1 MKSLALSLSFFTALA
16 FAQNGP
22 NSAYSYEIT
31 ITNLTKS
38 QIFSPPLAVS
48 HNESIRLFEAGQP
61 AIPALYLMAE
71 DGDNSGLVSLAG
83 ESDLIWDA
91 ASAGGPLLPGQ
102 SVTLEVGGQFGF
114 DHVSVVGMLV
124 ITNDTF
130 FAVNSLEVPAFRF
143 KAGFGGGVTV
153 LADAYDAGSEA
164 NTESCDDIPGPPCGS
179 GGVRVTGGAEGF
191 IYISNGIHGIGD
203 IAASEY
209 DWRGPVARVQV
220 RVIP

>member
-1 MKSLALSLSFFTALA
+1 MKLFALSFCLIGSLLS
-16 FAQNGP
+16 AQDAP
-22 NSAYSYEIT
+22 ASAYTYEVT
-31 ITNLTKS
+31 VTNLTKG

-48 HNESIRLFEAGQP
+48 HNKSIRLFEPGQP

-71 DGDNSGLVSLAG
+71 DGDNGMLAALAD

-114 DHVSVVGMLV
+114 DNVSVLGMLV

-130 FAVNSLEVPAFRF
+130 FAVNGLEVPAFRF
-143 KAGFGGGVTV
+143 KTGFGRGVTV

-179 GGVRVTGGAEGF
+179 GGVRVTDDAEGF

-203 IAASEY
+203 LSSADY
-209 DWRGPVARVQV
+209 DWRGPVARVRV
-220 RVIP
+220 RIRP